1 MYGVVDGVYL
11 SNMER
16 TEELSKRMYN
26 RNIPS
31 KPLQP
36 QFSLR
41 SVSTKYDL
49 MPIMDRRVI
58 PNVPIKQEP
67 TFNVK
72 NVFNPGTAPAPW
84 NGFVAHVDDE
94 SHLRNQFFALQKSC
108 QSTYIPSSTS
118 DMYQHEVYSG
128 SVQHEQPFPSLFMNQ
143 TLSSFNQNTHGIARS
158 TFENCTRQQMKNTF

>member
-1 MYGVVDGVYL
+1 MYQDFVYL
-11 SNMER
+11 NNIER
-16 TEELSKRMYN
+16 TEELSKRIYN

-49 MPIMDRRVI
+49 MPIMDRRVT
-58 PNVPIKQEP
+58 PNVPIKEEP
-67 TFNVK
+67 VYNVK
-72 NVFNPGTAPAPW
+72 NVFNPGTASAPW
-84 NGFVAHVDDE
+84 NGFVSHVDDE

-128 SVQHEQPFPSLFMNQ
+128 SVQNEQPFPSLFMNQ
-143 TLSSFNQNTHGIARS
+143 ILSSFNPNTHGIARS